1 MEVVEPMV
9 EVGLCGLMGLEFWM
23 RSEFVF
29 DDRYEGI
36 NGVLTEKVAGGRGD

>member
-1 MEVVEPMV
+1 VWID
-9 EVGLCGLMGLEFWM
+9 GFGIWM
-23 RSEFVF
+23 RSELVF